1 MEALSVTAYAVPA
14 LPKGEL
20 FASDG
25 KGFLLMRSDILL
37 HQLIKLPL
45 GEAAERSEAERV
57 CLALD
62 RCQAVLLA
70 AVDAMFSF
78 KSYDL
83 GGTAADI
90 NSYSYGHIFVLL
102 IMKC

>member
-37 HQLIKLPL
+37 YQLIKLPPR
-45 GEAAERSEAERV
+45 GSCRT
-57 CLALD
+57 
-62 RCQAVLLA
+62 
-70 AVDAMFSF
+70 
-78 KSYDL
+78 K
-83 GGTAADI
+83 
-90 NSYSYGHIFVLL
+90 
-102 IMKC
+102 

>member
-37 HQLIKLPL
+37 HQLIKLPPS
-45 GEAAERSEAERV
+45 GELPNEVRLRGFA
-57 CLALD
+57 
-62 RCQAVLLA
+62 
-70 AVDAMFSF
+70 
-78 KSYDL
+78 
-83 GGTAADI
+83 
-90 NSYSYGHIFVLL
+90 
-102 IMKC
+102 